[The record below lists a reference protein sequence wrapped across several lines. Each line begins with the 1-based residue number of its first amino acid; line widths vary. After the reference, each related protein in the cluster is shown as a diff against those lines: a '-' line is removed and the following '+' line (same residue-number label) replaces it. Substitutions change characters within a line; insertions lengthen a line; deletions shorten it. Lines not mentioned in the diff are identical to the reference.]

1 MMPSPLFDKIHSH
14 PEKGPQDTQQGASS
28 SYVILYREFDNFSLS
43 RCVTCDC
50 IDGQRKGEKAVRE
63 RGAILH
69 GQVRFRVAHF
79 KGHEFLSLSFPFPR
93 SRHIAVASAPRRL
106 IPGLEV
112 SGGSGGAGGRGVPFI
127 YLDRP

>member
-1 MMPSPLFDKIHSH
+1 M
-14 PEKGPQDTQQGASS
+14 
-28 SYVILYREFDNFSLS
+28 
-43 RCVTCDC
+43 TCDC

-63 RGAILH
+63 RGAILQ

-79 KGHEFLSLSFPFPR
+79 KGHKFLSLSFPFPR